1 MDKILP
7 KPTKISAP
15 FWEACRNG
23 RLTIQ
28 RCADC
33 GTYVYY
39 PAYMCPRC
47 TSSELAW
54 TEVSGRG
61 SVYSCTVVERPATP
75 AYKDDVPL
83 AVALIE
89 LDEGPVMMSNVVN
102 VDPHAVRI
110 GDRVQVAFKR
120 MSPDVTL
127 PVFEPAQA

>member
-15 FWEACRNG
+15 YWEACREG

-28 RCADC
+28 RCQAC
-33 GTYVYY
+33 GAYAFY
-39 PAYMCPRC
+39 PVYMCPQC
-47 TSSELAW
+47 TGLDLAW

-75 AYKDDVPL
+75 AYRDDVPL

-89 LDEGPVMMSNVVN
+89 LDEGPVMMSNVVGA
-102 VDPHAVRI
+102 DPYSVRI
-110 GDRVQVAFKR
+110 GDRVRVAFKP
-120 MSPDVTL
+120 MSDTVTL
-127 PVFEPAQA
+127 PVFEPAAD